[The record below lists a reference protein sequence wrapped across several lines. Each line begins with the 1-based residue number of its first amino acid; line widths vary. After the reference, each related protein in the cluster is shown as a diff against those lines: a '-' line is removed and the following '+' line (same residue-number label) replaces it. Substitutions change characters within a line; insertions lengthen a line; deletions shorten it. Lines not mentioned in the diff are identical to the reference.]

1 MVSLQPADDRLG
13 ERVPL
18 GPQLPT
24 RQLGERPRVGFAV
37 EELLQDLP
45 RRKPAY
51 VGDDRGQFDIG
62 VLKDGLQPIGEPRA
76 LVDQVDAIAREVA
89 QVTLSGG
96 GDKAGRKLA
105 RTSP

>member
-1 MVSLQPADDRLG
+1 LVRSFPRG
-13 ERVPL
+13 R
-18 GPQLPT
+18 
-24 RQLGERPRVGFAV
+24 LGERPRVGFAV

-45 RRKPAY
+45 RRQPAY
-51 VGDDRGQFDIG
+51 VGDDRGQFAIG
-62 VLKDGLQPIGEPRA
+62 VLKDGLQPIGEPGS

>member
-1 MVSLQPADDRLG
+1 LARNFPRG
-13 ERVPL
+13 R
-18 GPQLPT
+18 
-24 RQLGERPRVGFAV
+24 LGERPRVGFAV

-45 RRKPAY
+45 RRQPAY
-51 VGDDRGQFDIG
+51 VGDDRGQFAIG
-62 VLKDGLQPIGEPRA
+62 VLKDGLQPIGEPGS

-96 GDKAGRKLA
+96 GDTAGRKLA